1 MAPNNSPWTD
11 SRVAELKSCIRRKL
25 SGGQT
30 ALEMHMT
37 VGQVMGMTH
46 RLGLHF
52 GSTIKKP
59 VKRKPKPICA
69 IFRKTNRT
77 ISLPK
82 PVAPYGGFLGIPVRD
97 LPAKACKFIEGEPE
111 NALYC
116 GQPAINDGP
125 WCKHHKDL
133 CYHSVM
139 PKRRQTFVRPT
150 ISSSLIR

>member
-11 SRVAELKSCIRRKL
+11 ARIAELKSCIARKL

-30 ALEMHMT
+30 AQEMHMT
-37 VGQVMGMTH
+37 VGQVTGMTN

-59 VKRKPKPICA
+59 TKRKRPQAQVCA

-77 ISLPK
+77 IPLPA
-82 PVAPYGGFLGIPVRD
+82 PVATYGGFLGIPLLD
-97 LPAKACKFIEGEPE
+97 LPPKACKFIEGEPE

-116 GQPAINDGP
+116 GQPAIDDGP
-125 WCKHHKDL
+125 WCNHHQKICTHAITENRRISATDL
-133 CYHSVM
+133 FHLR
-139 PKRRQTFVRPT
+139 K
-150 ISSSLIR
+150 